1 MGYPDHLNDRFG
13 GALNKVDIAGQTDGQ
28 DIKVTELVSSDL
40 NLKTVSHEDITDS
53 YSDDYQRHLSNTK
66 VVSDIKYYH
75 HPPAKAGQFGPKIS
89 VLRKKFELSDSVLK
103 SRRCQNKVDLIDKV
117 GTKLAAFGQK
127 DPTRSPMSPLVRRM
141 QQNEKKW
148 SDNFKKK
155 RELSSLKKQKKIE
168 KEAKLKAEDIE
179 RKGITKIQMLYDKM
193 MASKS
198 GKITSKIC
206 PNNSKKVTK
215 SECSGGDFGPIDAQ
229 FSPKTDQMDFQSDL
243 QLKEKPMEDD
253 IRKREGLLQSSGHLA
268 NLKPKRIVF
277 DNFQG
282 KVSKLGRTED
292 NLERA
297 TKMQDKIS
305 IFEDKIRKMG
315 QSTDAVEK
323 AEKGGP
329 PNS

>member
-1 MGYPDHLNDRFG
+1 M
-13 GALNKVDIAGQTDGQ
+13 
-28 DIKVTELVSSDL
+28 
-40 NLKTVSHEDITDS
+40 
-53 YSDDYQRHLSNTK
+53 
-66 VVSDIKYYH
+66 
-75 HPPAKAGQFGPKIS
+75 
-89 VLRKKFELSDSVLK
+89 K

-215 SECSGGDFGPIDAQ
+215 SECSGGDFGPIDTQ
-229 FSPKTDQMDFQSDL
+229 FSPKMDQMDFQSDL
-243 QLKEKPMEDD
+243 KLKEKPMEDD

-292 NLERA
+292 KLERA

-305 IFEDKIRKMG
+305 IFEDKIQKMG